1 MHSKRIIEREFRAQ
15 TMDGNAETQQT
26 YAEVTMIPSGT
37 RTGRCKSSVIHRM
50 IDRAP
55 LPFLRLWVCHSGII
69 WQISSPPAHVGEKSK
84 WQPRPHRDRSRKW
97 RPDSPDDD
105 FKHSSLKRQGK
116 NKSGVHVNC
125 HFFPVVYALW
135 LPSHA

>member
-69 WQISSPPAHVGEKSK
+69 WQISSPPPLMSGKS
-84 WQPRPHRDRSRKW
+84 QNGNRGLTEIGPV
-97 RPDSPDDD
+97 
-105 FKHSSLKRQGK
+105 
-116 NKSGVHVNC
+116 SGVRTHQMMILNI
-125 HFFPVVYALW
+125 HHWRDKAKTKAGFM
-135 LPSHA
+135 